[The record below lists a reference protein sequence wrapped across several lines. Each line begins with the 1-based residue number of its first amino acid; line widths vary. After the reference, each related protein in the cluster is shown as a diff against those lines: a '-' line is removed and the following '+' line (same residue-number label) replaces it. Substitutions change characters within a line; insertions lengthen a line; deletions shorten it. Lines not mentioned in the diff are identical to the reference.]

1 MTDGQH
7 QVPTRRM
14 QPDLP
19 EAGIDVGAGAGAGAR
34 VVDRPEAGAAPRA
47 ADPAARPA
55 HQPAREGASI
65 INDIGV
71 TGRTPIR
78 TCVGCRGRDAQDHL
92 VRIAVVA
99 NRPEVD
105 LRRRLPGRGA
115 YVHCNPACVERA
127 TRKGRLGRA
136 LRIALHP
143 SHTSA
148 LRQLVIGS
156 VGANRPALDSRS
168 HCSSLPMQSP
178 SSSTEDGNGT
188 ATPGTDR
195 EMNWLT
201 RPQRRF
207 VDGTRQAKGQ

>member
-7 QVPTRRM
+7 QVPTRRT
-14 QPDLP
+14 QPGLP
-19 EAGIDVGAGAGAGAR
+19 EAGIDAGAG
-34 VVDRPEAGAAPRA
+34 DRPEAGAAPRA

-55 HQPAREGASI
+55 REGASI

-71 TGRTPIR
+71 TGRTPMR
-78 TCVGCRGRDAQDHL
+78 TCVGCRGRDAQDRL

-115 YVHCNPACVERA
+115 YIHCNPACVERA
-127 TRKGRLGRA
+127 THKGRLGRA

-156 VGANRPALDSRS
+156 VGAKRHALDSRS

-178 SSSTEDGNGT
+178 SSSAEDGNGT
-188 ATPGTDR
+188 PTPGTDR
-195 EMNWLT
+195 
-201 RPQRRF
+201 
-207 VDGTRQAKGQ
+207 